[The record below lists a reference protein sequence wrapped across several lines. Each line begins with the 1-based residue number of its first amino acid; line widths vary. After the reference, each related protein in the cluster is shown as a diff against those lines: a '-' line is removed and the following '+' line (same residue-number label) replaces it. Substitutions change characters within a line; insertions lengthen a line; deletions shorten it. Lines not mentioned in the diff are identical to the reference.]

1 MLEIQVT
8 KAHVCQDI
16 YIYYN
21 IYTHCLVPHFLI
33 GYVYDLHTCKAKLN
47 LKAQNAATLA
57 SKNAPDSEPETEKA
71 QTPKPKVHYSN
82 SNIILVD
89 YSIL

>member
-16 YIYYN
+16 YIIIY

-57 SKNAPDSEPETEKA
+57 SKNAPDSESETEKD